1 MSYTTTLHY
10 VPKAS
15 WRSLSGSAQNWPVFE
30 SFRDDRLASVRV
42 ATGKGA
48 AVEETVRKLV
58 LTLPHAR
65 ARSRPALT
73 AGQCNC
79 VCVLRSVERNCV
91 RALRSVQLLVSRA
104 SQEEQASAKI
114 FLHLYSHHP
123 KPRTLRYT
131 PPTSDMPK
139 SALSV
144 LALVALASAQEP
156 PSYGVRNPVSAERK
170 AELC

>member
-15 WRSLSGSAQNWPVFE
+15 WRSLSGSAQNRPVFE

-65 ARSRPALT
+65 ARSRPALVARGLCAAQPPYST
-73 AGQCNC
+73 MVVHLLLAAF
-79 VCVLRSVERNCV
+79 VRRSRRILMHSNTTQTLYQIQ
-91 RALRSVQLLVSRA
+91 RAH
-104 SQEEQASAKI
+104 I
-114 FLHLYSHHP
+114 GHGY
-123 KPRTLRYT
+123 Y
-131 PPTSDMPK
+131 
-139 SALSV
+139 
-144 LALVALASAQEP
+144 
-156 PSYGVRNPVSAERK
+156 
-170 AELC
+170 

>member
-15 WRSLSGSAQNWPVFE
+15 WRSLSGSAQNRPVFE

-65 ARSRPALT
+65 ARSPVRHLQQAMELRGASSRIVLT
-73 AGQCNC
+73 
-79 VCVLRSVERNCV
+79 
-91 RALRSVQLLVSRA
+91 
-104 SQEEQASAKI
+104 
-114 FLHLYSHHP
+114 HLTQT
-123 KPRTLRYT
+123 R
-131 PPTSDMPK
+131 
-139 SALSV
+139 V
-144 LALVALASAQEP
+144 
-156 PSYGVRNPVSAERK
+156 
-170 AELC
+170 

>member
-15 WRSLSGSAQNWPVFE
+15 WRSLSGSAQNRPVFE

-42 ATGKGA
+42 ATGKGT

-73 AGQCNC
+73 AGHGVTRGKFSHSAVNALGEQTRRAATGEWHGDGHLHATRAFDPAPLQPS
-79 VCVLRSVERNCV
+79 LRL
-91 RALRSVQLLVSRA
+91 APLVPRRPSRG
-104 SQEEQASAKI
+104 
-114 FLHLYSHHP
+114 H
-123 KPRTLRYT
+123 
-131 PPTSDMPK
+131 
-139 SALSV
+139 ALS
-144 LALVALASAQEP
+144 LAGN
-156 PSYGVRNPVSAERK
+156 GVRCGPPNADR
-170 AELC
+170 

>member
-15 WRSLSGSAQNWPVFE
+15 WRSLSGSAQNRPVFE

-73 AGQCNC
+73 ARHGVTLGKFSHSDLQSQPLRYREIVSRYKPCLYE
-79 VCVLRSVERNCV
+79 VRSV
-91 RALRSVQLLVSRA
+91 
-104 SQEEQASAKI
+104 
-114 FLHLYSHHP
+114 
-123 KPRTLRYT
+123 
-131 PPTSDMPK
+131 
-139 SALSV
+139 
-144 LALVALASAQEP
+144 
-156 PSYGVRNPVSAERK
+156 
-170 AELC
+170 

>member
-15 WRSLSGSAQNWPVFE
+15 WRSLSGSAQNRPVFE

-73 AGQCNC
+73 AGHGVTRGKFSHSGCRERRKSHLAASRRNGTC
-79 VCVLRSVERNCV
+79 ASNKGLAKSTMKVLT
-91 RALRSVQLLVSRA
+91 
-104 SQEEQASAKI
+104 I
-114 FLHLYSHHP
+114 
-123 KPRTLRYT
+123 
-131 PPTSDMPK
+131 
-139 SALSV
+139 
-144 LALVALASAQEP
+144 
-156 PSYGVRNPVSAERK
+156 AERDGLNIVVEDQRAK
-170 AELC
+170 LPKG

>member
-15 WRSLSGSAQNWPVFE
+15 WRSLSGSAQNRPVFE

-73 AGQCNC
+73 AGHG
-79 VCVLRSVERNCV
+79 VTRGKFSHSGSAGAKERETQE
-91 RALRSVQLLVSRA
+91 RLVN
-104 SQEEQASAKI
+104 I
-114 FLHLYSHHP
+114 
-123 KPRTLRYT
+123 
-131 PPTSDMPK
+131 DI
-139 SALSV
+139 
-144 LALVALASAQEP
+144 
-156 PSYGVRNPVSAERK
+156 
-170 AELC
+170 